1 MIACVCGEIKNE
13 NVKIAVQHAISDN
26 DVQSALLFLNK
37 FRQSFGST
45 SGKNDKGNRKYTLS
59 K

>member
-26 DVQSALLFLNK
+26 DVQSALLF
-37 FRQSFGST
+37 GST